1 DCLIGNSMLMLP
13 AMTIGA
19 TGCVDGPPN
28 YAPELWVDI
37 WNAYQDGDWERAE
50 AAQDRAS
57 DATLLAREY
66 GLHPTAK
73 FILSE
78 RLGIDCGSP
87 RPPGLPLT
95 APQQADVLA
104 RMSQIGIGKLAVAQ
118 GDD

>member
-1 DCLIGNSMLMLP
+1 MLP
-13 AMTIGA
+13 ALTIGA

-57 DATLLAREY
+57 DATLLAREH

-78 RLGIDCGSP
+78 RLGVACGDP

-95 APQQADVLA
+95 PEQQADVLA
-104 RMSQIGIGKLAVAQ
+104 RMAQIGIGRVAVPQAMTRV
-118 GDD
+118 DTTA